1 MKRKRATVMSVM
13 AGLAVV
19 LMAGPAPGAPPNL
32 TEKQIKQLESGSIVK
47 VPVKGG
53 GYLGGKSYILLQEG
67 EKTCYNIV
75 ADLKNYYYFYDDT
88 LIEATVVKKEGGKRT
103 VRMVYGKGPVK
114 LTYHARFS
122 LNPTKYLIK
131 FTLDKNYNND
141 VLDAKGFIS
150 FVPYDQGRILMTNAS
165 LVKFEDKVVWK
176 VFGKKIANGMLRLPK
191 YVKKFLATPQANK
204 YKGT

>member
-1 MKRKRATVMSVM
+1 MKRPRVTVISVM

-19 LMAGPAPGAPPNL
+19 FVAGPAPGGAANF

-53 GYLGGKSYILLQEG
+53 GYLGGKSYILLQES

-75 ADLKNYYYFYDDT
+75 ADLKNYYFFYDDT
-88 LIEATVVKKEGGKRT
+88 LIEATVVKKESGKRT

-114 LTYHARFS
+114 MTYHAKFS
-122 LNPTKYLIK
+122 LNPDKYVIK
-131 FTLDKNYNND
+131 FTLDRDYPND

-150 FVPYDQGRILMTNAS
+150 FTRYDQDRILMINAS
-165 LVKFEDKVVWK
+165 LVKFEDKVIWK

-204 YKGT
+204 YKGK